1 MFKFRRFRALF
12 IKESY
17 QIIRD
22 PSSILIAVVLPL
34 ILLFLMGY
42 AISLDS
48 KNIPVGIVVEKS
60 SKYTLSL
67 LDAFR
72 MSKSF
77 NVQVGNN
84 RMVLQKNQLAHLWT
98 FKQDIGLMLHF
109 LALIFYYQVQ
119 LLLF

>member
-1 MFKFRRFRALF
+1 MQKLNRLKALF
-12 IKESY
+12 IKESI

-60 SKYTLSL
+60 SKHTQSL
-67 LDAFR
+67 VHAFDI
-72 MSKSF
+72 SKSF
-77 NVQVGNN
+77 DVKLDTNKIKFKRLIQEGKIRAIIVIPETFEEDLVKGP
-84 RMVLQKNQLAHLWT
+84 VLIL
-98 FKQDIGLMLHF
+98 
-109 LALIFYYQVQ
+109 
-119 LLLF
+119 